1 MGSVL
6 EFLKGFRVSKE
17 FSKGF
22 VKSFQR
28 VSESFQRVSSELPKG
43 L

>member
-22 VKSFQR
+22 VKSFER
-28 VSESFQRVSSELPKG
+28 VSEEFPKG
-43 L
+43 FLRAT